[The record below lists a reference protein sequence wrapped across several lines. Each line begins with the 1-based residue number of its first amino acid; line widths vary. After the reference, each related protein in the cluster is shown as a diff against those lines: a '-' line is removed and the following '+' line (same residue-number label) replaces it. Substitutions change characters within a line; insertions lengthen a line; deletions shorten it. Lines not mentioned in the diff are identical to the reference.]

1 MVASYDGPMSRQALV
16 TGASQMSTS
25 ASARPGLSPERGS
38 KDRQSVTGD
47 GKPVAEIIDGVLTRP
62 TVTLSDERGELAVI
76 LSEGWPELL
85 GASIPHVYLTTIQ
98 PGIVKG
104 WVCHKNQSD
113 RSVVLFGRLR
123 WVLYDG
129 RPGSRTLGVLQTLT
143 FTERNRHLVVVPAG
157 VWHAVENVG
166 SGEAAFVNLPTLA
179 YQHEDPDKFRL
190 PLDTSE
196 IPFRFPS
203 RG

>member
-1 MVASYDGPMSRQALV
+1 M
-16 TGASQMSTS
+16 
-25 ASARPGLSPERGS
+25 
-38 KDRQSVTGD
+38 
-47 GKPVAEIIDGVLTRP
+47 
-62 TVTLSDERGELAVI
+62 TLPDERGEVVEI
-76 LSEGWPELL
+76 LSEGWPESL
-85 GASIPHVYLTTIQ
+85 GASTPHVYLATIQ
-98 PGIVKG
+98 AGVIKG

-129 RPGSRTLGVLQTLT
+129 RPSSQTFGLLQKLT

-166 SGEAAFVNLPTLA
+166 SGEAAFVNLPTRA
-179 YQHEDPDKFRL
+179 YQHDDPDKFRL
-190 PLDTSE
+190 PLDTPE

-203 RG
+203 RR